1 MAPRVRVG
9 TLAAAEVSARVRRY
23 PRLRDA
29 VEEASKAAGIPE
41 RVLAEHLDQ
50 SVVYTLERL
59 GERYVTEMSAAV
71 ERVDRLHDEVNG
83 YYRAAFGRKLKTEE
97 MAGLR
102 SALERL
108 RDATFEVVPPDVWAQ
123 HQLRRH
129 PDGPGITAQAGQAP
143 TVTVRDPIEGVDA
156 LALDTH
162 RPAGEPA
169 TRPDPATP
177 RWATRRAAQRID
189 ALPEPLRLA
198 MRRARYLRRS
208 LVDSALTG
216 EPGATLTMLTELKDV
231 LRPQELAQV
240 TEAVGITRTP
250 DVPYALGGGFR
261 GSLAP
266 DAHVQAAYHALPPA
280 ERTVLDRAAAADPE
294 FVRAMALGEA
304 RPGRA
309 QDTPVPWRAAEMDRL
324 AADHGIGPAER
335 VDLERALITLNRA
348 RETERRA
355 VEGGLGDT
363 PDARSRARQLD
374 RQVASLGLPSTGQV
388 AEALRS
394 SALLRDFGTRNPGHL
409 LDLAGAWL
417 EKAARDAAANRPL
430 VPLEVYVR
438 DVIMNT
444 HVRGMAGEFGAVFQ
458 LGKDVLVLKAPDI
471 GVTVGGTD
479 FIVLV
484 KGTGEIWLCDNK
496 TLSQSGLGEV
506 SSLVESF
513 GKNLDKDVAELT
525 RRLEDLPSTLEGAAD
540 VVDALARLRKAADEV
555 RPILK
560 PVPHERIAIPEVQA
574 RVAAI
579 LDRPDIRARRV
590 LTNAGG
596 ELSYLQ
602 QRLLDMQIDF
612 ADLGSRFAEIQAR
625 LRNPGGTPPGGGTP

>member
-29 VEEASKAAGIPE
+29 VEDASKAAGIPE
-41 RVLAEHLDQ
+41 RVLNEHLDR
-50 SVVYTLERL
+50 SVVHALERL
-59 GERYVTEMSAAV
+59 GENYVTEMGAAV
-71 ERVDRLHDEVNG
+71 ERVDRLQEEVNG

-129 PDGPGITAQAGQAP
+129 PDGPGITPQAGQVPA
-143 TVTVRDPIEGVDA
+143 VTVRDPIEGADA
-156 LALDTH
+156 FDLAA
-162 RPAGEPA
+162 RRRAGEPA
-169 TRPDPATP
+169 ARPDPATP
-177 RWATRRAAQRID
+177 RWATRRAERRID
-189 ALPEPLRLA
+189 ALPEPLRVA
-198 MRRARYLRRS
+198 VRRARRLRKS
-208 LVDSALTG
+208 VVDSALNG
-216 EPGATLTMLTELKDV
+216 EPGATLAMLTELKDV
-231 LRPQELAQV
+231 LRPHELAQV
-240 TEAVGITRTP
+240 TEAVGMTRTP
-250 DVPYALGGGFR
+250 DVPYALGGGLR
-261 GSLAP
+261 GSGAP
-266 DAHVQAAYHALPPA
+266 DAHVQAAYHVLRPA

-294 FVRAMALGEA
+294 FVRTMALGEE
-304 RPGRA
+304 RPGKA
-309 QDTPVPWRAAEMDRL
+309 QDTPVPWRAAEMDRF
-324 AADHGIGPAER
+324 AADNGIGPAER
-335 VDLERALITLNRA
+335 ADLERALIALNRA

-355 VEGGLGDT
+355 VEGGIGDSSG
-363 PDARSRARQLD
+363 ALSRARQLD
-374 RQVASLGLPSTGQV
+374 RQVAALGLPSTGQI

-394 SALLRDFGTRNPGHL
+394 SALLRDFGTRNPDHL
-409 LDLAGAWL
+409 LELAGAWL
-417 EKAARDAAANRPL
+417 EKAARDTQANRPL

-444 HVRGMAGEFGAVFQ
+444 HVRGMVGEFGAVFQ

-484 KGTGEIWLCDNK
+484 KGTKEIWLCDNK

-506 SSLVESF
+506 SSLVENF
-513 GKNLDKDVAELT
+513 GKNVDKDVAELT

-540 VVDALARLRKAADEV
+540 VVDALARLRKASGEV
-555 RPILK
+555 GPIVKRLPK
-560 PVPHERIAIPEVQA
+560 EEIATPEVQA

-579 LDRPDIRARRV
+579 LDRPDIRVRRV
-590 LTNAGG
+590 ITNAGG
-596 ELSYLQ
+596 ELTYLQ

-625 LRNPGGTPPGGGTP
+625 LRKPGGTPPGGETP